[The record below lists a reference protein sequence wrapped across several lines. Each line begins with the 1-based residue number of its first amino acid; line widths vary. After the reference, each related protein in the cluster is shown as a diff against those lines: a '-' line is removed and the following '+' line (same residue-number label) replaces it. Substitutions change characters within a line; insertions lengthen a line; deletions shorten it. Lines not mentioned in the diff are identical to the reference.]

1 MRDSRWKEARKRLH
15 KGPAGSLTQIR
26 PNKRRTHRRLKPTT
40 RMCNGDEDLLAD
52 PPVLARGLHAH
63 DRRQVTWEV
72 ARWDYW
78 RWPRVESWGDGPLEE
93 KVALWELPDGKIVA
107 VLNAEGKGE
116 AYLQV
121 HPHLPTPELEEEM
134 I

>member
-1 MRDSRWKEARKRLH
+1 M
-15 KGPAGSLTQIR
+15 
-26 PNKRRTHRRLKPTT
+26 KPTT
-40 RMCNGDEDLLAD
+40 RMCNGDEDYWRIRPFLREVFMLN
-52 PPVLARGLHAH
+52 
-63 DRRQVTWEV
+63 DRRQVTG
-72 ARWDYW
+72 
-78 RWPRVESWGDGPLEE
+78 RWPGGLLALARVESWGDGPLEE